1 MGKKSPVGEFAARK
15 LIEKRKKFRWSS
27 KRYVK
32 RALRIKERFD
42 PLEGAPQA
50 RGIVLEK
57 VGVESKQP
65 NSAIRKCV
73 APDTCITLDGGHMQI
88 KDLSN
93 IWSDAKVLSYNYLDK
108 KVESTSLIDYFSI
121 KDWEAKE
128 LGVYELVTETGRRLV
143 GSGDHPIYT
152 DRGILDLRD
161 VRPGDKVI
169 VLPSEPPARE
179 VGKGVILEE
188 EDILKASPKGSKSD
202 KILSALKERGLIPLT
217 YDNPNLVKVVR
228 LVGHLFGDGSLSYS
242 KSGQGFGG
250 KVIARGNVEDLNAI
264 RADIESL
271 GFHCSPVYEGFSE
284 SAVDNGSRLML
295 IRGNYH
301 VLHCSSIALFTFFK
315 ALGVPVGRKSDCA
328 YSVPEWIMEAP
339 LWVQRE
345 FLASFFGSELE
356 APRVKNST
364 FYPPTFAVSKR
375 ADLIESGLK
384 FVEDL
389 KVLLE
394 KFDVKVSKIK
404 VVGGVKRANGV
415 LTRKILVYIASNINN
430 LMNLY
435 GRIGYEYNNER
446 KAEACYAYQ
455 YLRSRMKRIEETRK
469 AYNIA
474 LKLRSEGL
482 TISKITE
489 ALQRDGYTWINNGV
503 VQYWLSRSVDI
514 SRLNTTCRFIPFD
527 RWVEENTRGLG
538 SGLVWEKVETVKPI
552 EGSIELYDITTVSGM
567 HNFFANNILTGNCVR
582 VQLIK
587 NNKQITAFLPGDGA
601 LNYVDEHDEVHV
613 EGIGGTLGR
622 SMGDIPGVRYKVFK
636 VNGISL
642 QMLVLGRKEK
652 PRR

>member
-27 KRYVK
+27 KRYIK

-73 APDTCITLDGGHMQI
+73 APDTCITLDGGILQI

-93 IWSDAKVLSYNYLDK
+93 MWSEAKVLSYNYVHK
-108 KVESTSLIDYFSI
+108 KVEPTSLIDYFSI

-152 DRGILDLRD
+152 NRGILDLRN

-179 VGKGVILEE
+179 GGKGLILTE

-202 KILSALKERGLIPLT
+202 KILSTLKERGLIPLT

-242 KSGQGFGG
+242 KSGQGFEG
-250 KVIARGNVEDLNAI
+250 KIIATGNVEDLNTI

-284 SAVDNGSRLML
+284 SVVDNGSRLML

-301 VLHCSSIALFTFFK
+301 ALHCSSIALFTFFK

-328 YSVPEWIMEAP
+328 YNVPEWIMEAP

-364 FYPPTFAVSKR
+364 FYPPTFALSKR
-375 ADLIESGLK
+375 ADLLESGLK
-384 FVEDL
+384 FVDDL

-404 VVGGVKRANGV
+404 VVGGVKRANGI

-435 GRIGYEYNNER
+435 GRIGYEYNSER

-489 ALQRDGYTWINNGV
+489 ALQRDGYTWVNNGV
-503 VQYWLSRSVDI
+503 VQYWLSRSVDV
-514 SRLNTTCRFIPFD
+514 SRLNTTCHFIPFD
-527 RWVEENTRGLG
+527 RWVEENTKGLG